1 MIDETDWAI
10 LRSLQENARLPFA
23 EVGRQ
28 VGLSA
33 PAVAERVRKLEESG
47 IISGYHAAINTN
59 EVGLPIIVFIQL
71 GLVQGRSRE
80 VVSVVREFPEIL
92 ECHNV
97 TGQDCFIM
105 KAAVPNMQA
114 LQILIEKMSQH
125 GRTVTSVVLAAP
137 IPRRMIDQPAIN
149 QHLYE
154 QTKKREA

>member
-1 MIDETDWAI
+1 MLDETDWAI
-10 LRSLQENARLPFA
+10 LRTLQENARMPFA

-47 IISGYHAAINTN
+47 VISGYHAVVNTN

-80 VVSVVREFPEIL
+80 VVNVVREFPEIL
-92 ECHNV
+92 ECYNV

-105 KAAVPNMQA
+105 KAE
-114 LQILIEKMSQH
+114 I
-125 GRTVTSVVLAAP
+125 GRASC
-137 IPRRMIDQPAIN
+137 
-149 QHLYE
+149 
-154 QTKKREA
+154 RERV